1 VSHEDF
7 ADAAL
12 VLLGHGTTLNSGSA
26 APVFQHAAELRARA
40 CFAAVREAF
49 WKQEPR
55 LAGVLSSLD
64 APRIFIAPLFISEG
78 YFSERLIPRALG
90 FRGAGPEGFCRA
102 RRQGGQTLFYCK
114 PVGTHESMTGA
125 LLARA
130 REVVGRFPSRRGPA
144 LKETTRFVA
153 GRGPGRGQD
162 ARATTGLKETTLF
175 VAGHGTGRDPNS
187 RRAIERQVQLIRAMD
202 LYADVQGVFLEEE
215 PRIGRCWE
223 LAATRRLVVVPF
235 FISDGLHVQEDIPVM
250 LGEAKSTVRRRLGQ
264 GHPAW
269 RNPTKRDGKRLW
281 LSSSVGTEPD
291 LAVAVLGRVREAA
304 SWADSEDLT

>member
-1 VSHEDF
+1 MSHEDF

-12 VLLGHGTTLNSGSA
+12 VLLGHGTTLNPGSE
-26 APVFQHAAELRARA
+26 APVFQHAAELRARG

-55 LAGVLSSLD
+55 LAGVLSSLG
-64 APRIFIAPLFISEG
+64 APRVFIAPLFISEG

-90 FRGAGPEGFCRA
+90 FRGLRREGFCRV

-114 PVGTHESMTGA
+114 PVGTHDSMTGA

-130 REVVGRFPSRRGPA
+130 RAVMGRFPLNLRPA
-144 LKETTRFVA
+144 
-153 GRGPGRGQD
+153 
-162 ARATTGLKETTLF
+162 LKETTLF

-187 RRAIERQVQLIRAMD
+187 RRAIERHVQLIRAMD

-223 LAATRRLVVVPF
+223 LAATRRLVVVPS
-235 FISDGLHVQEDIPVM
+235 FISDGLHVQEDIPVR
-250 LGEAKSTVRRRLGQ
+250 LGEARLAVQRRLRQ
-264 GHPAW
+264 GRPAW
-269 RNPTKRDGKRLW
+269 RNPTERDGKLAW
-281 LSSSVGTEPD
+281 LSQSVGTEPD
-291 LAVAVLGRVREAA
+291 LAGVVLERVREAA
-304 SWADSEDLT
+304 RWTDRASSVCGSRQADSGYGA

>member
-12 VLLGHGTTLNSGSA
+12 VLLGHGTTLNPGSE
-26 APVFQHAAELRARA
+26 APVFQHAAALRARG

-55 LAGVLSSLD
+55 LAEVVSSLG
-64 APRIFIAPLFISEG
+64 APRVFIAPLFISEG

-90 FRGAGPEGFCRA
+90 FRRSSQQGFCRA
-102 RRQGGQTLFYCK
+102 RQEAGQTLFYCK
-114 PVGTHESMTGA
+114 PVGTHDSMTGA

-130 REVVGRFPSRRGPA
+130 REVVGRFPLRRGPA
-144 LKETTRFVA
+144 
-153 GRGPGRGQD
+153 
-162 ARATTGLKETTLF
+162 LKETTLF

-215 PRIGRCWE
+215 PRIRRCWE

-250 LGEAKSTVRRRLGQ
+250 LGEAKQAVQRRLGQ
-264 GHPAW
+264 GRPTW
-269 RNPTKRDGKRLW
+269 RNPTERDGKLLW
-281 LSSSVGTEPD
+281 LSPSVGTEPD
-291 LAVAVLGRVREAA
+291 VAGVVLERVREAA
-304 SWADSEDLT
+304 AASWTERK